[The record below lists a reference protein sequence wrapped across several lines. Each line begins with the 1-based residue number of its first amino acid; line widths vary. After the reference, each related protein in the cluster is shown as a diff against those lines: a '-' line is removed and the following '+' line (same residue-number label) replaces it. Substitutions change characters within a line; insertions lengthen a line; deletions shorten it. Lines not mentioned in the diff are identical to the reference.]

1 MRKTA
6 IVTGATSGIGRA
18 VAIKLAENGYDLV
31 ITGRRTDRLAD
42 VEKGL
47 RKAGADVLS
56 LGFDVSKY
64 EEVKANLGV
73 LSGKWAKID
82 LLVNNAGGAL
92 GKEPIQ
98 EGAIEDWDRM
108 IDTNVKGL
116 LYVSRTI
123 LPMMCRNN
131 GGHIVNLCSIAGKQV
146 YAEGN
151 VYCAS
156 KHAVDAISKAIRI
169 DALPYGVKVT
179 NICPGAVETEFSIV
193 RFHGDEEKA
202 AATYKG
208 FTPLTAEDIAD
219 TIYYCVSLPA
229 HVCIN
234 DLTIMPTAQADSGHF
249 FKK

>member
-6 IVTGATSGIGRA
+6 IVTGATSGIGKA
-18 VAIKLAENGYDLV
+18 TAIKLAENGYDLI
-31 ITGRRTDRLAD
+31 ITGRRKERLD
-42 VEKGL
+42 ELEKEL
-47 RKAGADVLS
+47 KELGAEVLKYC
-56 LGFDVSKY
+56 FDVREF
-64 EEVKANLGV
+64 EEVKKHLGG
-73 LSGKWAKID
+73 LSGKWADID
-82 LLVNNAGGAL
+82 VLINNAGGAL

-98 EGAIEDWDRM
+98 DGAIEDWDAM

-116 LYVSRTI
+116 LYVTKVL
-123 LPMMCRNN
+123 LPIMCKNQK
-131 GGHIVNLCSIAGKQV
+131 GHIVNLCSIAGKQV
-146 YAEGN
+146 YSEGN
-151 VYCAS
+151 VYCAA
-156 KHAVDAISKAIRI
+156 KHAVDAISKGIRI
-169 DALPYGVKVT
+169 DALPYNVKVT

-193 RFHGDEEKA
+193 RFHGDTEKA

-219 TIYYCVSLPA
+219 TIMYCVSLPA